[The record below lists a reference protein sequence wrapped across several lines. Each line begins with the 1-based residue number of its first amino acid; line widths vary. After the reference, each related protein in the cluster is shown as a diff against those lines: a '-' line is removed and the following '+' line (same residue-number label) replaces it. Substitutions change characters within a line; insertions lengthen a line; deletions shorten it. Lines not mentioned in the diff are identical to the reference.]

1 LIARNAYFNLHKLG
15 AVVDRFERD
24 FYGAMTDV
32 LNRGERSDRGVI
44 RWDLDREPGPRV
56 LSSEVRIAV
65 PDDYIVLRTDG
76 ADDAHAWR
84 DRVADAFERALA
96 EGRVAAAFDRETSEY
111 LLVPASD
118 LPA

>member
-1 LIARNAYFNLHKLG
+1 
-15 AVVDRFERD
+15 VVDGFERN

-56 LSSEVRIAV
+56 LTSEVRIAV
-65 PDDYIVLRTDG
+65 PNDHVMLRTDD
-76 ADDAHAWR
+76 ADDARAWR
-84 DRVADAFERALA
+84 DRVADAFERALG

-111 LLVPASD
+111 VLVPASD